1 MVERKT
7 PTPAIEALRRSTSL
21 VWFGGDYNPEQWP
34 EAVLLEDIDLMQQA
48 AVNTATLGVFSWA
61 ALEPQPGEYDFGWL
75 DAALDR
81 LHSAGVK
88 VILATPT
95 ASPPPWF
102 SRLHPEA
109 LPVTPDGVR
118 LIHGSRDTYNPAAP
132 AYRDAARRITR
143 VLAERYGDHPALAMW
158 HLHNEYGTVSYG
170 TVTDVAFRE
179 WLQDAYGDLDR
190 VNATWNTAFWSQV
203 YSSWEDIHAPQRTQY
218 IPNPSH
224 LLDFKRFSSDMLL
237 RCLRDQLE
245 IVREVTPG
253 VPTTTNFMLPTWHHY
268 DEWDFARELDVVTID
283 HYPEDGPSGDAQV
296 AFAADLARSFA
307 GGRPW
312 LLMEQ
317 ATSLVYDYAG
327 GRMLAKAPGR
337 MRRNTYQYLARGSFG
352 SLFFQWR
359 APRVGAEFFHSAMV
373 PHVGPDSRIFREISD
388 LGAEL
393 AGVPEL
399 SAGPIEGC
407 VVEARTAIVWDSTA
421 WWATE
426 TRMLPSADVA
436 YLPALRR
443 VHEALWR
450 SGVTAD
456 FVDPNGDLSQ
466 YDLVLVPSMIAVS
479 DSQRGAFDRFVANG
493 GHLAVWYLSGSTDEH
508 LRVREGSYSAAF
520 AELAG
525 VRVEEHAP
533 LRDGENLTLSEGT
546 CASAWSEVLHV
557 RGAEVVASYG
567 ADAPAVIAPGSA
579 AITRNVR
586 GSGVVHYFST
596 RVEGDDLQRHLA
608 RIVADAGIET
618 AVLPDGVEHVVRRT
632 KTGALRIF
640 INHTERA
647 QTVRAAGRNVL
658 SNTDVDGDVAVAP
671 GDVLIVRIET
681 SPEGSRK

>member
-61 ALEPQPGEYDFGWL
+61 ALEPKPGEYDFGWL

-132 AYRDAARRITR
+132 AYRGAARRITR

-253 VPTTTNFMLPTWHHY
+253 DTDDHELHASDVASLRRMGLRARAGCRLDRPLPG
-268 DEWDFARELDVVTID
+268 RRPL
-283 HYPEDGPSGDAQV
+283 G
-296 AFAADLARSFA
+296 RRA
-307 GGRPW
+307 GGI
-312 LLMEQ
+312 
-317 ATSLVYDYAG
+317 
-327 GRMLAKAPGR
+327 
-337 MRRNTYQYLARGSFG
+337 RG
-352 SLFFQWR
+352 
-359 APRVGAEFFHSAMV
+359 
-373 PHVGPDSRIFREISD
+373 
-388 LGAEL
+388 
-393 AGVPEL
+393 
-399 SAGPIEGC
+399 
-407 VVEARTAIVWDSTA
+407 
-421 WWATE
+421 
-426 TRMLPSADVA
+426 
-436 YLPALRR
+436 
-443 VHEALWR
+443 
-450 SGVTAD
+450 
-456 FVDPNGDLSQ
+456 
-466 YDLVLVPSMIAVS
+466 
-479 DSQRGAFDRFVANG
+479 
-493 GHLAVWYLSGSTDEH
+493 
-508 LRVREGSYSAAF
+508 
-520 AELAG
+520 
-525 VRVEEHAP
+525 
-533 LRDGENLTLSEGT
+533 
-546 CASAWSEVLHV
+546 
-557 RGAEVVASYG
+557 
-567 ADAPAVIAPGSA
+567 
-579 AITRNVR
+579 
-586 GSGVVHYFST
+586 GSGP
-596 RVEGDDLQRHLA
+596 
-608 RIVADAGIET
+608 
-618 AVLPDGVEHVVRRT
+618 VLR
-632 KTGALRIF
+632 
-640 INHTERA
+640 
-647 QTVRAAGRNVL
+647 GR
-658 SNTDVDGDVAVAP
+658 SAVAP
-671 GDVLIVRIET
+671 DGTGDIV
-681 SPEGSRK
+681 GL